1 MQVTLSDEAKT
12 DGRDAVDWYIEEG
25 LFSVAGGFVDKL
37 EHSLHLLSQFPELG
51 RQGPFGARTLPLHVY
66 PYSLVYRIQ
75 SVAIRVIA
83 IAHHSR
89 RPRYWAGRR

>member
-1 MQVTLSDEAKT
+1 MKQKRTAGMPSIDIS
-12 DGRDAVDWYIEEG
+12 REG
-25 LFSVAGGFVDKL
+25 SFSVAGGFVEKL
-37 EHSLHLLSQFPELG
+37 EHSLHLPSQFPVLG
-51 RQGPFGARTLPLHVY
+51 GQGLFGARILPLHVY

-83 IAHHSR
+83 IVHHSR